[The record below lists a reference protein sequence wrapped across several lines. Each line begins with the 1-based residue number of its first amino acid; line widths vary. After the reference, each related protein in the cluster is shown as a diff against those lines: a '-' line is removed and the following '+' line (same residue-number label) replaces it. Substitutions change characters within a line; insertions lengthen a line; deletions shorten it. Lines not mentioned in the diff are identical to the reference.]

1 MQCKVSPVNT
11 FSVRQIHTLGEKCA
25 NGKDPVGSHDGQR
38 LVIGLEDQGC
48 HCDSKRRPPEHWAT
62 AWNGAAKG
70 QVSTLEKMDG
80 VKITGVF

>member
-1 MQCKVSPVNT
+1 ML
-11 FSVRQIHTLGEKCA
+11 TL
-25 NGKDPVGSHDGQR
+25 GSHDGQR